1 MIILGKR
8 FKMAKFIKVFLLIFF
23 IFILSGIAIFMYKGV
38 PITSYTVEK
47 VLENDT
53 L

>member
-1 MIILGKR
+1 
-8 FKMAKFIKVFLLIFF
+8 MAKFIKVFLLIFF
-23 IFILSGIAIFMYKGV
+23 IFLLSGLGIFMYKGV

-47 VLENDT
+47 VIENDN